1 MPHRLLA
8 GTFLAIAALAC
19 SSPSTTTAKPAA
31 ADALDPKAPVAR
43 FGAQTITAGE
53 LDELVKS
60 DLRRMDNEYK
70 EKVYGLRKAALDSLV
85 IKRLV
90 EAKAKAAEKSPEEF
104 VRAEVVDK
112 VADPSDAEVHALY
125 DRVKASGRQL
135 PPFEQVKS
143 EVFQAVKQQKSQEL
157 LRSYYERLRAEAKV
171 EVLLPPYQAPKVEVA
186 AEGPSKGPANAP
198 VTIVE
203 FSDFQC
209 PYCSRAEGV
218 VTQVLDLYKD
228 KVRLVYRD
236 YPLPF
241 HENAVKAAEAAHCAG
256 DQGKYWEMHGKL
268 FANQAALD
276 PKALKAHARDLK
288 LDGSKFDKCLDS
300 GEKAKL
306 VEASKKAGEEA
317 GVNGTPAFFVNGRM
331 ISGAQPLE
339 SFKAVIDPE
348 LAQK

>member
-1 MPHRLLA
+1 MSQRLLA
-8 GTFLAIAALAC
+8 GPFLAIAALAC
-19 SSPSTTTAKPAA
+19 TSPSTTTAKPAA
-31 ADALDPKAPVAR
+31 PEGQDPKAPAAR
-43 FGAQTITAGE
+43 IDGQAISYGE
-53 LDELVKS
+53 LEDLVKG
-60 DLRRMDNEYK
+60 DLRRMETEHK
-70 EKVYGLRKAALDSLV
+70 ERVHQLRKAALDNLIV
-85 IKRLV
+85 RRVLD
-90 EAKAKAAEKSPEEF
+90 AKAKAAGKSPEDLLRSEVSGKVGEPSDGE
-104 VRAEVVDK
+104 VRALYERAKAAGQANEPLDK
-112 VADPSDAEVHALY
+112 MKPAIAAY
-125 DRVKASGRQL
+125 I
-135 PPFEQVKS
+135 
-143 EVFQAVKQQKSQEL
+143 KQQKSQEV

-268 FANQAALD
+268 FANQTALD
-276 PKALKAHARDLK
+276 PKALKAHARDLQ

-300 GEKAKL
+300 GEKAKI

>member
-1 MPHRLLA
+1 MSHRLLA
-8 GTFLAIAALAC
+8 GPFLAIAALAC
-19 SSPSTTTAKPAA
+19 TSPSTTTAKPTAPEGQ
-31 ADALDPKAPVAR
+31 DPKAPAAR
-43 FGAQTITAGE
+43 IDGQAITYGE
-53 LDELVKS
+53 LEDLVKG
-60 DLRRMDNEYK
+60 DLRRMET
-70 EKVYGLRKAALDSLV
+70 EHRERVHQLRKAALDNLIV
-85 IKRLV
+85 RRVLD
-90 EAKAKAAEKSPEEF
+90 AKAKAAGKSPEDLL
-104 VRAEVVDK
+104 RAEVSGK
-112 VADPSDAEVHALY
+112 VGEPSDGEVRALY
-125 DRVKASGRQL
+125 ERAKAAG
-135 PPFEQVKS
+135 
-143 EVFQAVKQQKSQEL
+143 QANEPLDKMKPAIANYIKQQKTQEA
-157 LRSYYERLRAEAKV
+157 LRSYYERLREEAKV
-171 EVLLPPYQAPKVEVA
+171 EVLLPPYRAPKVEVA
-186 AEGPSKGPANAP
+186 AEGPSRGPANAP

-268 FANQAALD
+268 FANQASLD

-300 GEKAKL
+300 GEKAKV
-306 VEASKKAGEEA
+306 VEASRKAGEEA